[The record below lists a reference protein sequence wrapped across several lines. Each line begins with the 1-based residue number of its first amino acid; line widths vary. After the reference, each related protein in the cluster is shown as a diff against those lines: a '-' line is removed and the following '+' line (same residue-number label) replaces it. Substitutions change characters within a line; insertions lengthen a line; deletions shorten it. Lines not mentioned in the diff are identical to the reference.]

1 MLKSKALAGVLA
13 LSLTGP
19 GTVLASADAVEHWNE
34 ITMAVVSP
42 QRPGPQSML
51 DVALVHV
58 AIHDAVQ
65 SIERRYE
72 PYNVEIANARGSR
85 AAAVAAAA
93 HGVLVGIS
101 QDANQIANV
110 DAAYATFLSNHGLH
124 GDPGLEVGKLV
135 AERMLPLR
143 RATPQGVP
151 PFHGEKKIGK
161 WRPTPSEQPGPPDP
175 ELPMVTPWLGNTDPF
190 TLTGPARFRG
200 AQPPAL
206 TSERYRRDYDEVK
219 KVGAWNSKARTPAQ
233 TDLAHFYNDN
243 FFNQWNRVLRDVS
256 SRHLHSTGD
265 SARMF
270 ALANMAAAD
279 ALITC
284 WDSKT
289 HYNYWRP
296 ITAIREGDSDG
307 NPRTVG
313 DPSWHPL
320 INTPNY
326 PDYTS
331 GANSLVGAMT
341 RTLELFFG
349 TDRKTFEVTSNAPNV
364 VKKSRMYRRFSDAAQ
379 DVVDAR
385 IFLGI
390 HFRFADTEARTQ
402 GTQVADWAFKHFL
415 LPKSHK
421 GSHKGHLDSTLVNE
435 VME

>member
-1 MLKSKALAGVLA
+1 MLKSKALAGLLA
-13 LSLTGP
+13 LSLIGP
-19 GTVLASADAVEHWNE
+19 GVALASADAVEHWNE
-34 ITMAVVSP
+34 ITLAVVSP

-72 PYNVEIANARGSR
+72 PYNVEIPNARGSR
-85 AAAVAAAA
+85 VAAVAAAA

-101 QDANQIANV
+101 QDPAQIANV
-110 DAAYATFLSNHGLH
+110 DAAYATFLANHGLH
-124 GDPGLEVGKLV
+124 GDPGLDVGKQV
-135 AERMLPLR
+135 AARMLPLR
-143 RATPQGVP
+143 RKTPEGVP
-151 PFHGEKKIGK
+151 PFVGEAKIGK
-161 WRPTPSEQPGPPDP
+161 WRPTPSELPGPPDSN
-175 ELPMVTPWLGNTDPF
+175 LPMMTPWLGNTDPF

-200 AQPPAL
+200 APPPAL

-219 KVGAWNSKARTPAQ
+219 KLGAWNSRVRTPAQ

-243 FFNQWNRVLRDVS
+243 FFMQWNRVLRDVS
-256 SRHLHSTGD
+256 SRYLHNTGD

-270 ALANMAAAD
+270 ALATMATAD

-296 ITAIREGDSDG
+296 ITAIREGDADG

-313 DPSWHPL
+313 EPKWHPL

-331 GANSLVGAMT
+331 GANNVVGAMT

-349 TDRKTFEVTSNAPNV
+349 TDRKAFQVTSNAPNV
-364 VKKSRMYRRFSDAAQ
+364 MQKSRVYRRFSEAAQ
-379 DVVDAR
+379 DVEDAR
-385 IFLGI
+385 IYLGI
-390 HFRFADTEARTQ
+390 HFRFADTEARKQ
-402 GTQVADWAFKHFL
+402 GTQVAEWAFKHFL
-415 LPKSHK
+415 LPK
-421 GSHKGHLDSTLVNE
+421 GHKGHRDMPHVQTDIVD
-435 VME
+435 